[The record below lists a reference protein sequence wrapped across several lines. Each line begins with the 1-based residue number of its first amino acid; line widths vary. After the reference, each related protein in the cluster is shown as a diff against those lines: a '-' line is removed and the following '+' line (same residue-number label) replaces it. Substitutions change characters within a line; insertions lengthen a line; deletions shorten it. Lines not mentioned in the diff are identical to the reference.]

1 MASNTQI
8 HDLWHTNIDHSMQQG
23 FPNDVILTR
32 YTIIDRSIQ
41 LGFSYDVILTRH
53 NNIDGQR
60 AAGFSILC
68 EYHFQPVNI
77 EIYVFFY
84 VC

>member
-1 MASNTQI
+1 
-8 HDLWHTNIDHSMQQG
+8 
-23 FPNDVILTR
+23 VILTR

-68 EYHFQPVNI
+68 EYHFQLVNI
-77 EIYVFFY
+77 EIYGFLTFVNSVFY
-84 VC
+84 N